1 MKSTNTEHAVKEAMN
16 FALTSALKKSP
27 RSGFSWVLLDGQGRY
42 LESDSMIIGSDML
55 KLATSI
61 ERYSSS
67 FRHLVLTADPVTAM
81 IDQQR
86 LIQALA
92 ASECKSITIGFCA
105 AVQRDTPWQQ
115 WLLTW
120 DGKVYNLPH
129 TQLTEMLS
137 AGPNK
142 VLLNGLPWLTSI
154 STANLHGAPLKLI
167 EFKNEFGFSAYIRE
181 LANQSSVILYTASQK
196 DILECLD
203 KKNFS
208 EEEQLICEVDSLARL
223 ESVLRYCAMDKRTS
237 AVILCDIEFLQ
248 QLVCAGKCD
257 EIVHHLGLISAES
270 ADVQLQQWTIPFDLW
285 SIITSDAIGKCLRLV
300 LRRNKTEAITAPDYR
315 VINS

>member
-1 MKSTNTEHAVKEAMN
+1 LNITNTERAVKEAMN
-16 FALTSALKKSP
+16 FALTAALKKSP
-27 RSGFSWVLLDGQGRY
+27 RSGFGWVLLDGQGRY
-42 LESDSMIIGSDML
+42 LDSNSMIIGADLL
-55 KLATSI
+55 KLSMSVEKFALT
-61 ERYSSS
+61 
-67 FRHLVLTADPVTAM
+67 FRHLVLTSDPVTAM
-81 IDQQR
+81 IDQER

-92 ASECKSITIGFCA
+92 SSECKTITIGFCSD
-105 AVQRDTPWQQ
+105 VQRDTPWQQ
-115 WLLTW
+115 WLSTW
-120 DGKVYNLPH
+120 KGKVYNLPH

-208 EEEQLICEVDSLARL
+208 EADQLICEVDSLPRL
-223 ESVLRYCAMDKRTS
+223 ESILRYCAMEKRTS

-257 EIVHHLGLISAES
+257 EIVHHLGLISAEP
-270 ADVQLQQWTIPFDLW
+270 ADVLLQQWTIPFDLW

-300 LRRNKTEAITAPDYR
+300 LRRNKTDPITAPEYR
-315 VINS
+315 VNNS